1 MTGFVGKESVYRG
14 AEASK
19 SRRSIYLLLNIISVF
34 ADLVGV
40 SDKIV
45 FIFSVISCESC
56 QLFCKREVVVLV
68 RTGV

>member
-1 MTGFVGKESVYRG
+1 MSGRNLCTVVQKRVYIEG
-14 AEASK
+14 A
-19 SRRSIYLLLNIISVF
+19 YLLLHIISVY

-45 FIFSVISCESC
+45 FIFSVIVCESC